1 MAKNTGL
8 GKGLNALFAD
18 KVIIED
24 EEEKKEN
31 IDGEL
36 IEKIKIINIEPNKNQ
51 PRRKFDEEAL
61 EELAESIKVYGIIQ
75 PIIV

>member
-36 IEKIKIINIEPNKNQ
+36 I
-51 PRRKFDEEAL
+51 
-61 EELAESIKVYGIIQ
+61 
-75 PIIV
+75 